1 MPTDRRLRVLC
12 VDDQPDNADSL
23 TVLLECLGC
32 DARACYDGES
42 ALEVVETFH
51 PDICML
57 DLSMPGMDGV
67 QLAARLR
74 AGTGSH
80 PLILVAATALGA
92 IEERTLTAIAGFH
105 YHLVKPIAFE
115 SLGEVIGSLRT
126 LLHLSPASP

>member
-1 MPTDRRLRVLC
+1 
-12 VDDQPDNADSL
+12 
-23 TVLLECLGC
+23 
-32 DARACYDGES
+32 
-42 ALEVVETFH
+42 
-51 PDICML
+51 
-57 DLSMPGMDGV
+57 MDGI

-115 SLGEVIGSLRT
+115 SLGEVIESLRT
-126 LLHLSPASP
+126 MLHFSPAST